1 MITFFSKE
9 HRHPQKVSRRNV
21 KGFGLFSSSA
31 RFDPEN
37 QFLGNIYSFN
47 DYYCE
52 PGYGIPM
59 HPHEFFEVVCLQIS
73 GLMHFRDDLGNDKLT
88 TRGSMHCFSSSTG
101 YLHETTAVGE
111 EPMRFISIWLR
122 PYRFPGKPSYQ
133 QHSFGE
139 QMFPLNRMRKLLASD
154 KALDECSAPP
164 PLVAPVDVEI
174 FGGCA
179 DVFGFS
185 EKVIVN
191 EAALLYAVEGNL
203 LIDDIA
209 LEEGDHLRIDNNAA
223 FSVAGNPVGRFVL
236 VYTRCD

>member
-73 GLMHFRDDLGNDKLT
+73 GCMHFRDELGNDKLT
-88 TRGSMHCFSSSTG
+88 TRGSMHRFSSSTG

-111 EPMRFISIWLR
+111 GAMRFISIWLR
-122 PYRFPGKPSYQ
+122 PYRLPQKPSYQ

-139 QMFPLNRMRKLLASD
+139 QMFPLNRLQKLLASD
-154 KALDECSAPP
+154 KTPKEHSA

-179 DVFGFS
+179 DAFGFS
-185 EKVIVN
+185 EKVTVN
-191 EAALLYAVEGNL
+191 ETALLYVVEGNL
-203 LIDDIA
+203 LIDDIV

-236 VYTRCD
+236 VYTRSD